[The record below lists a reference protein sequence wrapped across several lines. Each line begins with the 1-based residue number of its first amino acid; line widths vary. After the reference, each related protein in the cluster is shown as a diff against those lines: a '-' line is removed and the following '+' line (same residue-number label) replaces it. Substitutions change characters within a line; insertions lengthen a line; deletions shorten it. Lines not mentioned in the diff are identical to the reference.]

1 MATAIK
7 EKENVFGNK
16 LREVRKAKGIT
27 QKDLCARTHISH
39 GSLSNYELGIFIPKD
54 DVIDRLAKELGTTAA
69 ELKGENE
76 NKPTAFVKTS
86 VSADPQPF
94 KTALKNHEGYIDST
108 ANKAVAIV
116 MSNGKTSG
124 FVVGDVVAAN
134 SNVRNEQVMYVILAI
149 VGERSW
155 VSELT
160 KTIPDD
166 NNYIYA
172 IRNGAHV
179 YYADVSKITT
189 RYTSSLKKK
198 LFSTPELTMNKI
210 SDRFKGCMFP
220 ISEFIKPVPVTIPEE
235 KKEEEPDEISKIFAD
250 SISYFN
256 EKNGTSIEVPK
267 GVVTLQQ
274 AIDISNKYNL
284 PLNDLIKDHTEDRVL
299 DEICLYEAKIAELK
313 AKIGL

>member
-1 MATAIK
+1 MAIAIK
-7 EKENVFGNK
+7 ENENVFGNK

-27 QKDLCARTHISH
+27 QKDLCAKAHISH
-39 GSLSNYELGIFIPKD
+39 GSLSNYELGVYIPKD
-54 DVIDRLAKELGTTAA
+54 DVIDRLAKELDTTAA
-69 ELKGENE
+69 ELKGEKE
-76 NKPTAFVKTS
+76 SKPIAFVKAPVKS
-86 VSADPQPF
+86 DPQPF

-116 MSNGKTSG
+116 MSNGKSTG

-134 SNVRNEQVMYVILAI
+134 SNVRNEPVMYVILAI

-166 NNYIYA
+166 NNYIYT

-179 YYADVSKITT
+179 YYADISKITT
-189 RYTSSLKKK
+189 RYTSSLKKR
-198 LFSTPELTMNKI
+198 LFSTPEFTMNKI

-256 EKNGTSIEVPK
+256 EKNGTSIEAPK